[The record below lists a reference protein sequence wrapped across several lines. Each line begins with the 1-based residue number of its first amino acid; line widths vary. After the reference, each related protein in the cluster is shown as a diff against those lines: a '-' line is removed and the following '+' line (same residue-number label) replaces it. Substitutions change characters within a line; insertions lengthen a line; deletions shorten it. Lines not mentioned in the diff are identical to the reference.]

1 MEEKW
6 DALPEHGRLQPFGS
20 SSDKLLKREGTF
32 DYGYDVSDMT
42 LIRVVSEQ
50 VGVALTFQIQDRR
63 VGKGVDG
70 IDLDNVFLHREN
82 PTATQSD
89 QIGPHRRSR
98 RKDAGQRICG
108 IPSRMNLE
116 FRAQA
121 RVVIAVEPP
130 EHPNFGELRHSHQ
143 TRLILLVQN
152 DFSFGLCF
160 SYPANWAKGEI
171 HRRQHDLE
179 DLIPELRHDRS
190 LRDLVVQ
197 AIFMRVRLFKLS

>member
-70 IDLDNVFLHREN
+70 IDLDNVLLYREN
-82 PTATQSD
+82 PTA
-89 QIGPHRRSR
+89 
-98 RKDAGQRICG
+98 A
-108 IPSRMNLE
+108 
-116 FRAQA
+116 
-121 RVVIAVEPP
+121 
-130 EHPNFGELRHSHQ
+130 
-143 TRLILLVQN
+143 
-152 DFSFGLCF
+152 
-160 SYPANWAKGEI
+160 
-171 HRRQHDLE
+171 
-179 DLIPELRHDRS
+179 
-190 LRDLVVQ
+190 
-197 AIFMRVRLFKLS
+197 